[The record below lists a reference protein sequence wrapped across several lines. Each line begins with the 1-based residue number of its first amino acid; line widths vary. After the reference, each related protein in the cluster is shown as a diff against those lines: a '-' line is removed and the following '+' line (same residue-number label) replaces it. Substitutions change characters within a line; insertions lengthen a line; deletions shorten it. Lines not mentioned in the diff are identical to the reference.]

1 MVFGEN
7 KKSYPKRD
15 PENLSV
21 FLIYD
26 IVASKISL
34 FLFVSKRKSPHKSIS
49 LLILSEKDSK
59 LLEIDQKIKTLMRK
73 MMAVQEVMYCI
84 FDLQTTR
91 IWGIQTVLK
100 TMSKLMLIK
109 MITT

>member
-7 KKSYPKRD
+7 KESYPKRD

-21 FLIYD
+21 FLIYN

-34 FLFVSKRKSPHKSIS
+34 FLFVSKRESPYKSIS

-59 LLEIDQKIKTLMRK
+59 LLETDFTLFIR
-73 MMAVQEVMYCI
+73 
-84 FDLQTTR
+84 
-91 IWGIQTVLK
+91 
-100 TMSKLMLIK
+100 SKR
-109 MITT
+109 